1 MPNFRM
7 VAFVLFLSMSLSAH
21 RVVGVGSALVDHV
34 FEVDE
39 SFVEQ
44 LDGEKGGCI
53 PLSCCA
59 FDQLLCAYSGP
70 SRTTLGGAVIN
81 SMKGLS
87 ALGCECHL
95 LSQVGPDDKAPFVM
109 REMEKVGIRPHL
121 QTGSLPTGQIIC
133 MVTPDGVRTMR
144 SLLGAGGIEMN
155 EMPLTRKDFEGASLV
170 LLDGFLFHCQRLQL
184 EGAKLAKESGAKVAC
199 ALGSFELVECNLP
212 FLRRFLSGY
221 VDVVFANE
229 DEARVLTG
237 HSDPTLAVEDMAQL
251 CPVAIVTL
259 AEKGCVVQSGTL
271 RISKPGHQVN
281 VVDTTGAGDLF
292 ASGFLQG
299 YLDGNSLDEC
309 ARKGNLVASQS
320 VQYWGASIPQER
332 WNQLQEILC
341 QK

>member
-1 MPNFRM
+1 M
-7 VAFVLFLSMSLSAH
+7 VALILLVAAPLCAH
-21 RVVGVGSALVDHV
+21 RVVGLGSVLVDHML
-34 FEVDE
+34 EVDE
-39 SFVEQ
+39 GFVEQ
-44 LDGEKGGCI
+44 IDGEKGGCI

-59 FDQLLCAYSGP
+59 FNQLLNAYHGE
-70 SRTTLGGAVIN
+70 SRMTLGGTVIN

-95 LSQVGPDDKAPFVM
+95 LSQVGPDDKAPFVLS
-109 REMEKVGIRPHL
+109 EMHSVGISPHL
-121 QTGSLPTGQIIC
+121 QTGALPTGQIIC
-133 MVTPDGVRTMR
+133 MVTPDGARTMR
-144 SLLGAGGIEMN
+144 SLLGAAGIEMN
-155 EMPLTRKDFEGASLV
+155 EMPLSSKDFEGASLV
-170 LLDGFLFHCQRLQL
+170 LLDGFLFHCHRLQI
-184 EGAKLAKESGAKVAC
+184 EGAHLAKKAGAKVAC
-199 ALGSFELVECNLP
+199 VLGSFELVESNLP
-212 FLRRFLSGY
+212 FLRQFLSEY

-292 ASGFLQG
+292 ASGFLHG